1 MNVMMTSDFRGLMAR
16 RFMNPVKG
24 KRFHSSGQS
33 WLLGLFLFGLVV
45 LGAPSVDGAITYRDL
60 KVTEKKIKDLVR
72 GAMPAT
78 VAITPERRSGPFATG
93 SGVIVNP
100 DGLVLTAAHVALGM
114 NDRVIVTFP
123 DGSKA
128 KGRVLGMDYTRDS
141 GMIQLEKNRK
151 YPFVS
156 LGDSDSLIENDWCV
170 ALGHAGGF
178 QADRPPPVRLGR
190 VILNNP
196 KRFIMTDSAL
206 ISGDSGGPLFDLE
219 GRLVGIHSNIGT
231 SLSQNN
237 HVPLSAIRKEWG
249 KLLAGER
256 FGGDERGAVL
266 SNPDRPMIGAVLADA
281 PQGRGAFVVQIAP
294 DSPAAKA
301 GLRKG
306 DRIIE
311 ADSVSIDDSDELIA
325 EIRNRKSGETMK
337 LLVASSRGRRTV
349 SVKLTSSLQLKGY
362 GPETLRP
369 SYEPRT
375 AEETRKLQE
384 EFNQKMRLSIE
395 TGQLQLTPGDYEKFQ
410 DADDFNDFMAR
421 FRKELTPREL
431 DVLVRIAVANGE
443 TQIRPGEYDPD
454 KAEVVGDPFFRD
466 VLDAF
471 RPSVARTSDATHLVF
486 RGREWKSLCTV
497 VHEMGYA
504 LTKASEIQTEN
515 NQKLTVMLSKD
526 ELAPATVVKV
536 YREFDLALIR
546 IDTERILP
554 AVNWEQPRD
563 LPGAGTLLSA
573 AGSGPDPVAIGV
585 ISVMPRS
592 LSKATKGFLG
602 VVMSEVAGGVKVVR
616 LTPDGNARKAGVLRD
631 DVITKVNGVVCDNP
645 DKLLGQISTKPPG
658 STVDLEVKRR
668 GRIIKIDVT
677 LGSREGIRDRFPED
691 PGGTNQMGTDLSEKR
706 SGFPRALQT
715 DLPIEPEHCGGPLV
729 DLNGNFL
736 GINIARAGRI
746 KTYAITA
753 EEIRQL
759 IGKYSFPQE
768 LNRSLPR
775 G

>member
-1 MNVMMTSDFRGLMAR
+1 MNILRGKQS
-16 RFMNPVKG
+16 FSP
-24 KRFHSSGQS
+24 GQIGLFAFF
-33 WLLGLFLFGLVV
+33 LLGLL
-45 LGAPSVDGAITYRDL
+45 SVGTSPANGAITYRDL
-60 KVTEKKIKDLVR
+60 KVTEKKIRDIVSE
-72 GAMPAT
+72 AMPAT
-78 VAITPERRSGPFATG
+78 VAITPEKRSGPFATG
-93 SGVIVNP
+93 SGVIVSA

-123 DGSKA
+123 DGSRA
-128 KGRVLGMDYTRDS
+128 RGRVLGMDYTRDS
-141 GMIQLEKNRK
+141 GMVQLDKNRK
-151 YPFVS
+151 YPFVP
-156 LGDSDSLIENDWCV
+156 LGDSDGLVENDWCV

-206 ISGDSGGPLFDLE
+206 ISGDSGGPLFDLD

-237 HVPLSAIRKEWG
+237 HVPLSAIRREWSR
-249 KLLAGER
+249 LLSGER

-281 PQGRGAFVVQIAP
+281 PRGKGAFVVQIAP

-325 EIRNRKSGETMK
+325 EIRSRKSGETMK
-337 LLVASSRGRRTV
+337 LVVASSRGRRSV

-369 SYEPRT
+369 SFEPRT
-375 AEETRKLQE
+375 AEETRRLQE
-384 EFNQKMRLSIE
+384 EFNRKMRLSIE
-395 TGQLQLTPGDYEKFQ
+395 TGQLQLTPGDYEKFE
-410 DADDFNDFMAR
+410 DADDFNDFMGR

-431 DVLVRIAVANGE
+431 DILVKIAVANGD
-443 TQIRPGEYDPD
+443 TPIRPGEHDPD
-454 KAEVVGDPFFRD
+454 KAEPVGDPFFRE

-471 RPSVARTSDATHLVF
+471 RPSVASTSDATHLVF
-486 RGREWKSLCTV
+486 RGTEWKSLCTV
-497 VHEMGYA
+497 VDEMGYA
-504 LTKASEIQTEN
+504 LTKASEIETEN

-526 ELAPATVVKV
+526 ELVPASVVKV
-536 YREFDLALIR
+536 YGEFDLALIR
-546 IDTERILP
+546 IDTDRILP
-554 AVNWEQPRD
+554 AVNWRQPRGI
-563 LPGAGTLLSA
+563 PGAGTLLSA

-585 ISVMPRS
+585 VSVMPRS

-631 DVITKVNGVVCDNP
+631 DVITRVNGVVCDNP

-658 STVDLEVKRR
+658 STVELELKRR
-668 GRIIKIDVT
+668 GRIVNIDVT

-691 PGGTNQMGTDLSEKR
+691 PGGTSQMGTDLSEKR

-715 DLPIEPEHCGGPLV
+715 DLPIEPQQCGGPLV
-729 DLNGNFL
+729 DLNGNFI

-753 EEIRQL
+753 EEVRQL
-759 IGKYSFPQE
+759 IGEYSFPKP
-768 LNRSLPR
+768 LNSSMPR